1 MDLILNYSILKF
13 RNTFK
18 KEKNKAQN
26 YKNTQHKNLLVEID
40 ILSLLTL
47 LPTSQSPSF
56 FRPSFIFF
64 PSFFSFLPPFLPCS
78 LSKFS

>member
-26 YKNTQHKNLLVEID
+26 YKNTQYKNLLVEID

-56 FRPSFIFF
+56 FRPSFIF
-64 PSFFSFLPPFLPCS
+64 SLLLFFSPSLPPLLFI
-78 LSKFS
+78 